1 MGDAT
6 GTVVTAVAIK
16 SKKLTAKCALASTAP
31 RPRNARRRERPAGL
45 VLTKVMATAMM
56 LTISVVVT
64 GTVATAVAPR
74 LRRNTAKYANA
85 WIRVTRLQHA
95 VHLHTKVTAIATTR
109 TTTKAVHMMAV
120 TAVVW

>member
-1 MGDAT
+1 M
-6 GTVVTAVAIK
+6 GTVVTAVAIQ
-16 SKKLTAKCALASTAP
+16 SKKLTAKFASASTAL
-31 RPRNARRRERPAGL
+31 RSRNARRRETPADL

-64 GTVATAVAPR
+64 GTVATAVAPL

-85 WIRVTRLQHA
+85 WTRITRPQHA

-109 TTTKAVHMMAV
+109 TTTKTVHMMAV